1 MLRARIEEFCQMCLA
16 DKFTLQLPVHCKQ
29 ELLQINVEFT
39 KDGFELE
46 FERLCESVLFE
57 CAANPRGRVIAL
69 LWYTK
74 VLRQRYPNC
83 CSDDIFVSLITNV
96 LERINVN
103 PDDLK
108 PNPCT
113 LL

>member
-1 MLRARIEEFCQMCLA
+1 MYLA
-16 DKFTLQLPVHCKQ
+16 GEITLQLPDHCKQ

-39 KDGFELE
+39 RDGFELE
-46 FERLCESVLFE
+46 FKRLCEIVLFE

-74 VLRQRYPNC
+74 VLRQHYQNC
-83 CSDDIFVSLITNV
+83 CSDDIFVSIIANV
-96 LERINVN
+96 LDRINFN

-108 PNPCT
+108 PNLCT